1 MDLDPAHAEKLN
13 FCIAR
18 ANATGCHGF
27 WRNKFVPST
36 QQPQACLLVAPNELL
51 TRILE
56 RVHFGNM
63 ASLFDSSVLKFDGSQ
78 CAIRT
83 VASYCQR
90 RIHDSAWDTRF
101 TIQPKRHDRS
111 TVGEWVRTA
120 NERQL
125 YRNDVPTPCITLNS
139 TSQRKPNFI

>member
-1 MDLDPAHAEKLN
+1 M
-13 FCIAR
+13 
-18 ANATGCHGF
+18 
-27 WRNKFVPST
+27 PST

-83 VASYCQR
+83 VAIATAIVGYTIQR
-90 RIHDSAWDTRF
+90 GIHDSPFSRSDT
-101 TIQPKRHDRS
+101 TD
-111 TVGEWVRTA
+111 TA
-120 NERQL
+120 
-125 YRNDVPTPCITLNS
+125 
-139 TSQRKPNFI
+139 